1 MNIKKMVIERITSVL
16 QIEYNSINR
25 KIFDNRWKFKKLE
38 EEQTILKRERAK
50 LQQLINDVKGTK

>member
-1 MNIKKMVIERITSVL
+1 MNIKKLVIERITNLL
-16 QIEYNSINR
+16 QNEYNNINH
-25 KIFDNRWKFKKLE
+25 KIFENKWKFKKLE